1 MQLPSRWLSRIGFL
15 AIKLMNYLGL
25 RPENAL
31 LRTRFF
37 VTFLAMK
44 KVKKKKYTNTY
55 TFPSIASQAA
65 ADIYPQHCYRLAC
78 K

>member
-1 MQLPSRWLSRIGFL
+1 MLLPSRWLSRIGFL
-15 AIKLMNYLGL
+15 ANKQLNNLGL

-44 KVKKKKYTNTY
+44 KVKKKEKGTN
-55 TFPSIASQAA
+55 FGFFISHRVKEKNLSF
-65 ADIYPQHCYRLAC
+65 
-78 K
+78 

>member
-1 MQLPSRWLSRIGFL
+1 MQVIDVASGFGFL

-44 KVKKKKYTNTY
+44 KVKKKWEGDELWVLISHGEKEKTY
-55 TFPSIASQAA
+55 RFEMI
-65 ADIYPQHCYRLAC
+65 
-78 K
+78 KG